1 MLDTVQKQPPELSI
15 KKVCLKISQYSQEN
29 NCDRVSFYTVN
40 NKDTGTISQS
50 GLFSLL
56 LTMNNFL
63 YCNAFIVDFDI
74 EDRSKYL

>member
-1 MLDTVQKQPPELSI
+1 MMESLFTRI
-15 KKVCLKISQYSQEN
+15 
-29 NCDRVSFYTVN
+29 N
-40 NKDTGTISQS
+40 NKDTGATSQS

>member
-1 MLDTVQKQPPELSI
+1 MMESLFTLI
-15 KKVCLKISQYSQEN
+15 
-29 NCDRVSFYTVN
+29 N
-40 NKDTGTISQS
+40 NKDTGTTSQS
-50 GLFSLL
+50 DLFSLL